1 MNFVCVKASKGSA
14 TPLKAALNTKV
25 TFISVSDPN
34 MSKKLPK
41 VYERGTRTERTKQR
55 RHLTPSA
62 VAIRTQKS
70 LTEFTPEQLFVLI
83 HHAHQT

>member
-1 MNFVCVKASKGSA
+1 MLKLVKVLRH
-14 TPLKAALNTKV
+14 PLKAALNIKV

-62 VAIRTQKS
+62 VAIRNQNSQKS
-70 LTEFTPEQLFVLI
+70 LTEFTPEQLVVLI